1 MLTVTWLHLADRLMG
16 CITAK
21 LTVAP
26 TALKARL
33 KILPNKMA
41 TRVTRIRDRKQAS
54 WTQSVQSEDGHRIG
68 QAHLHAG
75 HRDGQGNRDS
85 R

>member
-1 MLTVTWLHLADRLMG
+1 MG
-16 CITAK
+16 YITAK

-54 WTQSVQSEDGHRIG
+54 RRPSRYRAKMVTVLARPIFTPGTAMVR
-68 QAHLHAG
+68 
-75 HRDGQGNRDS
+75 GNRDS